1 MRIFDRFEFRNKTAT
16 KPCLQGMAAAAL
28 ALCIMLFQTLTLN
41 AQIMDKNS
49 IIAEGATLELL
60 GDGFR
65 FTEGPAPDENG
76 NVYFTDQPNNTI
88 VKWNHS
94 TGELSVFMDEAG
106 RSNGMFFDHDG
117 NLVTCA
123 DMDNELWSISMD
135 GEVTVLADNYG
146 GDLLN
151 GPNDLWIRPDGGIYF
166 TDPLYK
172 RNYWERDPEMQQD
185 GEHVYYLEPGTNRYF
200 RVDED
205 LVKPNG
211 IIGTPDGKKLYV
223 ADIGDNKTYVYDIN
237 PDGTLSNR
245 KLFCELGSDGMTIDN
260 KGNVYLTGRGVT
272 VFDRNGEKIAHIPI
286 DKGWTANICFAG
298 PDRDMLFITAM
309 DAVFGIKMNVRG
321 VY

>member
-1 MRIFDRFEFRNKTAT
+1 MQIKNPVIPGKAITLFR
-16 KPCLQGMAAAAL
+16 PVLLPVMAL
-28 ALCIMLFQTLTLN
+28 MLMLIQPLSLN
-41 AQIMDKNS
+41 SQIMDKNS

-65 FTEGPAPDENG
+65 FTEGPATDKNG

-88 VKWNHS
+88 VKWNYS

-117 NLVTCA
+117 NLITCA
-123 DMDNELWSISMD
+123 DMDNELWSVSMD
-135 GEVTVLADNYG
+135 GEVTVLIDNYG
-146 GDLLN
+146 DNPLN

-172 RNYWERDPEMQQD
+172 RNYWKRDPEMKQD
-185 GEHVYYLEPGTNRYF
+185 GEHVYFLERGTGRYF
-200 RVDED
+200 RVDEN

-260 KGNVYLTGRGVT
+260 KGNIYLTGKGVT
-272 VFDRNGEKIAHIPI
+272 VFDKNGERIAHIPV

-309 DAVFGIKMNVRG
+309 DAVFGIKMNVKG